1 MKLGFP
7 VCPKCGSDMPARL
20 LLWGLG
26 KPYECPQCSAKQV
39 VPKGSGM
46 GIALGALLVH
56 WRLKDSVSGGQEVA
70 LVVGLLA
77 LVALFSWLTMQPR
90 LVEPTEP
97 SPESLD

>member
-7 VCPKCGSDMPARL
+7 TCPKCGSDMPARL
-20 LLWGLG
+20 LVWGLG
-26 KPYECPQCSAKQV
+26 KPYECPRCKAKQM

-46 GIALGALLVH
+46 GIALIAFLIH
-56 WRLKDSVSGGQEVA
+56 WRFKDSVSGGQEVA

-90 LVEPTEP
+90 LVEPNEA
-97 SPESLD
+97 SPDSRR